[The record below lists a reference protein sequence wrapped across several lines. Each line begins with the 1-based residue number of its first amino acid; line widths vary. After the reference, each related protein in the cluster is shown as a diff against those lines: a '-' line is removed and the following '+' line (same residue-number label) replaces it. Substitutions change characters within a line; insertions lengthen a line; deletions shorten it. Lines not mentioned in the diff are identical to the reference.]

1 MEAVDSQYSIF
12 SFIPGTSSE
21 MPRNLGKDKYVVL
34 SSYLGLFKAHDVKVV
49 QSYAVVGFFSE

>member
-1 MEAVDSQYSIF
+1 MDSQHSIF